1 MSHRVMQ
8 RALESSRE
16 LWHRFRRRLNG
27 VDQPAFLCLV
37 VVCQTITVLVTWR
50 LWQIHRTPPM
60 LPALTLPELNLGV
73 IILISLAAIF
83 VRPLAGLIL
92 HTIVILYSILIDQ
105 TRLQPE
111 IISMVILMW
120 GSLRWES
127 LKLIARSHLI
137 ALWFFAGL
145 SKILSA
151 GYLNSIS
158 SAYPR
163 SSSRVVLLPLLEL
176 CLGIMA
182 LISRSRKFAAALAC
196 ALHIAIF
203 VAVSPLRS
211 RWGVP
216 ILFWNLALA
225 GAGFAL
231 IWSWPTSLR
240 FSLKELNP
248 VAAAVVLFILLSP
261 VGFYFGI
268 FDAYLSH
275 HLYSDSTPTAVWY
288 RASSEPEGVNTWH
301 TLNVPLPPEH
311 RLFEAYFNESCER
324 GDFLI
329 IHDPR
334 HWARWRGYAERR
346 VDCVRQ

>member
-1 MSHRVMQ
+1 
-8 RALESSRE
+8 
-16 LWHRFRRRLNG
+16 
-27 VDQPAFLCLV
+27 
-37 VVCQTITVLVTWR
+37 
-50 LWQIHRTPPM
+50 M
-60 LPALTLPELNLGV
+60 LPVLPLPELNLGV

-83 VRPLAGLIL
+83 VRPLAGLVL

-111 IISMVILMW
+111 IVSMVILMW

-127 LKLIARSHLI
+127 LKLIARSHLVS
-137 ALWFFAGL
+137 LWFFAGL
-145 SKILSA
+145 NKMLSA

-158 SAYPR
+158 LAHPR
-163 SSSRVVLLPLLEL
+163 SSSRVVLLPLIEL
-176 CLGIMA
+176 SLGILV
-182 LISRSRKFAAALAC
+182 LIPRSRKFAAALAF

-203 VAVSPLRS
+203 VAVSPIRS

-225 GAGFAL
+225 VAGFAL
-231 IWSWPTSLR
+231 IWSWPRSLWL
-240 FSLKELNP
+240 SLKELNP

-261 VGFYFGI
+261 AGFYFGI

-275 HLYSDSTPTAVWY
+275 HLYSHSIPTAVWY
-288 RASSEPEGVNTWH
+288 RASGSQERVDTWH

-311 RLFEAYFNESCER
+311 RLFEAYFNQSCER
-324 GDFLI
+324 GDFMI

-334 HWARWRGYAERR
+334 HWARWRGYVERR